1 MRKLIKLTLWNNNK
15 LQNLVGLVT
24 GTDVYKKELLLDTD
38 LSVKSITFEKIQKA
52 SLFDSDE

>member
-1 MRKLIKLTLWNNNK
+1 MRKLIKLTLWDNNK
-15 LQNLVGLVT
+15 LQNLVGRVT

-38 LSVKSITFEKIQKA
+38 LSVKRITFEKIQKA